1 MKSNELPIR
10 TLIINLQFLF
20 YDFVNRPQKVKIT
33 KPSEM
38 EKIKVALLGEGGVG
52 KTSIAKRFS
61 EDSFSS
67 AYEPTIAVDY

>member
-1 MKSNELPIR
+1 
-10 TLIINLQFLF
+10 
-20 YDFVNRPQKVKIT
+20 
-33 KPSEM
+33 M

-67 AYEPTIAVDY
+67 AYEPTIAVDYQNKLLTLPNVEVNVRKI